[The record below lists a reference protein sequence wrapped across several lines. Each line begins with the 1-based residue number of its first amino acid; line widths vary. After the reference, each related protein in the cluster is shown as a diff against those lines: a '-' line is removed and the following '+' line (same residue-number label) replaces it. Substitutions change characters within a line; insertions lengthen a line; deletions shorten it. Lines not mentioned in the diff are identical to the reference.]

1 MQIEGNTKIS
11 VVNTPVEHRQL
22 ESVFKAYRN
31 TIDIYTEDKIEDREF
46 YVKLLGKL
54 LDGTGITIN
63 DIYPLGCRNNV
74 IECCKEDNSERN
86 KIYIVDGDIY
96 LQYKEKEDIPNLH
109 VLDAYCIEN
118 IIVCEDSLCVAAYN
132 LDCTK
137 PIERIKEDVNYQNV
151 IRELITPLMKL
162 FFSYSIQNEL
172 CGKFRLYHINYY
184 LESSGALIRQDKI
197 EEKINE
203 IKDSV
208 IRSGY
213 SEELY
218 NRLLREREQKFPYSE
233 MNLLKI
239 VSGKDF
245 IIPFFQ
251 RHIRCNLQLKES
263 ISERRLKF
271 SLVDQ
276 CDLTRLQRLK
286 DDILSA

>member
-31 TIDIYTEDKIEDREF
+31 TIDIYTEDQSEYKEF
-46 YVKLLGKL
+46 YRKLLSKL
-54 LDGTGITIN
+54 LDGTGIIIK
-63 DIYPLGCRNNV
+63 DIYPLGCRNKV
-74 IECCKEDNSERN
+74 IECCKKDNSERN

-137 PIERIKEDVNYQNV
+137 PIEEIKKHVNYQNV

-172 CGKFRLYHINYY
+172 CGKFRLYHINCY

-197 EEKINE
+197 EKKINE

-208 IRSGY
+208 ICSGC
-213 SEELY
+213 SEEEY
-218 NRLLREREQKFPYSE
+218 DRLLRDREQKFPYSE

-251 RHIRCNLQLKES
+251 RHIRCNLKLKEA
-263 ISERRLKF
+263 ISEKKVKICSGGPL
-271 SLVDQ
+271 
-276 CDLTRLQRLK
+276 
-286 DDILSA
+286 